1 MSESVSE
8 AVSQEEEDSEFQDF
22 TAYERSLWWDVLL
35 QPFDKWPRV
44 MRWVIS
50 DIGFAVAQNMKP
62 ALVEE
67 MAELKDDGF
76 AQAMLDAPL
85 ALAEGVPRPPGYD
98 HGSTLQGIYENLE
111 EQGLLDDSLRQL
123 AAFIAIPAQDNV
135 VRWIWEVAAT
145 RPELDGLELRRAVCN
160 QLQAE
165 IDAGGDCSGWV
176 IFMSWVLYCRKS
188 GSRKTWKQWSKTTD
202 GSEALSAGMDSF
214 MAWRAMRSRKEQAV
228 VSDRE
233 QPKREAGPLGLE
245 TEHEPPMSVL

>member
-1 MSESVSE
+1 MSESAPE
-8 AVSQEEEDSEFQDF
+8 TGEQAEETSEFQDF
-22 TAYERSLWWDVLL
+22 TAHERSLWWDVLL

-50 DIGFAVAQNMKP
+50 DIGFAVAQNMSP
-62 ALVEE
+62 QLVEE
-67 MAELKDDGF
+67 MAELKDDSF
-76 AQAMLDAPL
+76 AKAMLDAPL
-85 ALAEGVPRPPGYD
+85 ALEEGVPRPPDYD
-98 HGSTLQGIYENLE
+98 HDLTLQGICENLE
-111 EQGLLDDSLRQL
+111 EQDLMDESLKKL

-145 RPELDGLELRRAVCN
+145 KPEMDGLELRRAVCN

-188 GSRKTWKQWSKTTD
+188 GSRKTWKQWAKTTD

-228 VSDRE
+228 APGKE
-233 QPKREAGPLGLE
+233 QPKKEAGPLESE
-245 TEHEPPMSVL
+245 TGGEPLMSVL